1 MLAFVIV
8 NNQDG
13 VPRFLSPAAG
23 RSTGAGAGWI
33 EKADDALAF
42 ARRRDA
48 QTYLDFHGGHMAP
61 ICSITEREVA
71 A

>member
-1 MLAFVIV
+1 MIAFLIV

-13 VPRFLSPAAG
+13 VPRFLSPTAG
-23 RSTGAGAGWI
+23 RSSGGGAGWI
-33 EKADDALAF
+33 EKADEALAF

-48 QTYLDFHGGHMAP
+48 QTYLEFHVPHIAP
-61 ICSITEREVA
+61 ICSIAEREVA